1 MKLRAALALFG
12 IVVALGCSGDSSA
25 NADRPPVSSTPRT
38 RDSSDG
44 SVDLGGK
51 GYTPAA
57 MSRAG
62 SLAGTIT
69 LEGNLIADSAQVTLD
84 QPVCGT
90 RVRGAVETGA
100 QRSLSNAIVWI
111 ADVKT
116 GKPLPI
122 EKRVE
127 LSSEDCTIDPRV
139 QGAVVGSTVNVFN
152 DDKLLHRLVFF
163 RAGTNDTLVVMPFF
177 NVGQVVASEKLAK
190 ASGIV
195 EVRCTRHPWMRGYL
209 AVFDHPY
216 FAVTEKDGRFAIDS
230 LPPGNYKLMVWH
242 EGLAKPIERS
252 VTVQP
257 GATGKVD
264 VAVTLGAL

>member
-1 MKLRAALALFG
+1 VKRRAALALFG
-12 IVVALGCSGDSSA
+12 IVVLGCSGDSSA
-25 NADRPPVSSTPRT
+25 NADRAPASSAPRT

-57 MSRAG
+57 MTSVG
-62 SLAGTIT
+62 SLGGTIT
-69 LEGNLIADSAQVTLD
+69 LEGNPIADSAQITSD
-84 QPVCGT
+84 QAVCGT
-90 RVRGAVETGA
+90 KVPGAVETGA

-111 ADVKT
+111 ADAKT
-116 GKPLPI
+116 GKAFPI
-122 EKRVE
+122 EKRIE

-139 QGAVVGSTVNVFN
+139 QGAVVGSTVNVVN
-152 DDKLLHRLVFF
+152 DDRMLHRLVFF
-163 RAGTNDTLVVMPFF
+163 RAGSHDTLAVMPFF
-177 NVGQVVASEKLAK
+177 NEGQVVASETLAK
-190 ASGIV
+190 KSGIV
-195 EVRCTRHPWMRGYL
+195 EVRCVRHPWMRGYL

-230 LPPGNYKLMVWH
+230 LPPGDYKLMVWH
-242 EGLAKPIERS
+242 EGLAKPIERK
-252 VTVQP
+252 VTVQA